1 MQERRLRLGDVLDD
15 YCPREKRLTNHVIV
29 ALVGDEVRTTRCATC
44 DFEHVYKGGKVPA
57 RRKKAEPQAA
67 LYKTVLENI
76 TGRDADTGVPL
87 VPSGEPEAVPVAA
100 SAPPAAPPA
109 APPVPRV
116 AAAPA
121 PPPPPAREPDP
132 VAATDADPAGGDE
145 APHEEPVH
153 RHQLIR
159 ATLPKIEGQVPE
171 RKPADFTLWN
181 VARHPQGR
189 RGSGGGGGRPR
200 PPAAGN
206 SNWGG
211 YAPYAN
217 GHPSG
222 KGPQQGQ
229 GGQAQGKGGG
239 RHRRGR

>member
-15 YCPREKRLTNHVIV
+15 YCPREKRLSNHVIV

-44 DFEHVYKGGKVPA
+44 DFEHVYKGGKVPT

-76 TGRDADTGVPL
+76 TGRDADTG
-87 VPSGEPEAVPVAA
+87 AVPVAA
-100 SAPPAAPPA
+100 APPAPPA
-109 APPVPRV
+109 APPVARV
-116 AAAPA
+116 AAPVAA
-121 PPPPPAREPDP
+121 PPPPASAAVAD
-132 VAATDADPAGGDE
+132 AATDAEPVGGDD

-159 ATLPKIEGQVPE
+159 ATLPKVEGQVPE

-189 RGSGGGGGRPR
+189 RGGGGAGGGGGRHR
-200 PPAAGN
+200 PQAAGN

-211 YAPYAN
+211 YSPYAN

-229 GGQAQGKGGG
+229 GGGQPQGKGGG